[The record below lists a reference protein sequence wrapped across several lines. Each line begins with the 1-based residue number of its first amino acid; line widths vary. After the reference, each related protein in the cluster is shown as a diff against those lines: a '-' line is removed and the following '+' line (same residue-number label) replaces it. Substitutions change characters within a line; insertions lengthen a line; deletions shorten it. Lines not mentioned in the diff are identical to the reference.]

1 MNELTSLK
9 CSKRAI
15 LEPLITLLAP
25 FAPHITEE
33 LWHQLGHDTTICD
46 AQWPEHNEEYLVEKS
61 VTYVIS
67 FNGKA
72 RFNLE
77 LPADIS
83 REDAEKAALSHENSA
98 KWMEG
103 KAVKKVIVVPGKIV
117 NIVVG

>member
-1 MNELTSLK
+1 MCIRDS
-9 CSKRAI
+9 
-15 LEPLITLLAP
+15 
-25 FAPHITEE
+25 
-33 LWHQLGHDTTICD
+33 ICD

-103 KAVKKVIVVPGKIV
+103 KTVKKVIVVPGKIV